1 MIREFDHVR
10 IKKTGVTGIV
20 VDISNVG
27 GIDRYIVES
36 DEKGTPGGWWGAE
49 SDLWNLFDCV
59 ESDLERV

>member
-20 VDISNVG
+20 VDVSNVD

-36 DEKGTPGGWWGAE
+36 DEKGVPGGWWEPE